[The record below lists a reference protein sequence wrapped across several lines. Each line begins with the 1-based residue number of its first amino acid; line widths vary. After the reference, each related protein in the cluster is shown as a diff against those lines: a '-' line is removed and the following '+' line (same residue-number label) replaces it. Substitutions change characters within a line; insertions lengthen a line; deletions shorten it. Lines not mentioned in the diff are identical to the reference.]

1 MTKHSTGY
9 IKSRTIE
16 LYDSLP
22 QEETERKKHIEVRDE
37 VIQLNYKFFGYVASR
52 TFINNPSIEYED
64 KMQSALCNFCS
75 CWWWYKY
82 KKRYRTDLSFSSFFT
97 LRLGE
102 MIERE
107 LNEVKYSIRRTLCME
122 AGAQLGKHWAQVRYE
137 DLVNVNLPA
146 DKMNSLKAMFG
157 ALYWADLSDHEA
169 FLEAPETVSDVS
181 KYVTDRYN
189 SIEGLLIQEM
199 VSNEAPLTDD
209 DLLQLS
215 DMYCINYRT
224 LKSKL
229 PDAMKQ
235 LYDKLKK
242 SQDSELHI

>member
-1 MTKHSTGY
+1 MGDKSTSY
-9 IKSRTIE
+9 IKQRTQE

-22 QEETERKKHIEVRDE
+22 QDEELRKSHIEIRDE
-37 VIQLNYKFFGYVASR
+37 VIRLNYKFFGYVASR

-64 KMQSALCNFCS
+64 KMQSALCNFCA
-75 CWWWYKY
+75 CWWWYKF
-82 KKRYRTDLSFSSFFT
+82 KTRYRTDLSFSSFFT

-137 DLVNVNLPA
+137 DLSKVDLPA

-169 FLEAPETVSDVS
+169 FLEAPESVSDMS
-181 KYVTDRYN
+181 KYLTDNYN
-189 SIEGLLIQEM
+189 SIEGLLIHEM
-199 VSNEAPLTDD
+199 VSNEGPLTDE
-209 DLLQLS
+209 DLIHIS
-215 DMYCINYRT
+215 DMYCIDYLT

-229 PDAMKQ
+229 PIAMKQ
-235 LYDKLKK
+235 LYSKLKNA
-242 SQDSELHI
+242 QDSELQI